1 MTDAEEKARTYAQLE
16 TLRTD
21 KLQVGSTTVSINNI
35 GNIGAFRAG
44 CERGY
49 LAGYA
54 EAMRW
59 RKFPDE
65 VPTKTGEYLVQMD
78 DNDNCGPYFTS
89 HLYSPDCGW
98 SVQVG
103 QSIFYWKEIGEL
115 PEGEK

>member
-1 MTDAEEKARTYAQLE
+1 MSDAMEKAIKHAN
-16 TLRTD
+16 D
-21 KLQVGSTTVSINNI
+21 KCPEQGREFI
-35 GNIGAFRAG
+35 AWCMCRDDF
-44 CERGY
+44 

-65 VPTKTGEYLVQMD
+65 APTKTGEYLVQMD

-98 SVQVG
+98 NVQIG
-103 QSIFYWKEIGEL
+103 QSILCWKEIGEL

>member
-1 MTDAEEKARTYAQLE
+1 MTDAEKKAEEWAYDKVKELMLDGTIPADAGTLE
-16 TLRTD
+16 
-21 KLQVGSTTVSINNI
+21 I
-35 GNIGAFRAG
+35 A
-44 CERGY
+44 EYGY

-103 QSIFYWKEIGEL
+103 QSILYWKEIGEL